1 MVNQDSA
8 LVLVIIWEIVA
19 LLLALTTALFFYIA
33 ARLRKALRLSIAR
46 EERAYQELLDFPGA
60 NPNPVLRVN
69 KMGVLLYANP
79 SSQAVMMAWEAG
91 LNEKLPSQ
99 WREMIR
105 QVLQSDQSQEIEMK
119 SADFIY
125 TLNIVPINGAYV
137 SIYGMDITARKRVE
151 KELEQRTTT
160 DPLTKMPNRVIF
172 QQNLTMEINHA
183 KANKIKI
190 AIFIIRLDDYFEIL
204 NTYGQETAEGY
215 LLAFCSRLNK
225 FTVNE
230 GTIARISE
238 NEFGMITPVI
248 HDASQAASYIQALI
262 EITTEPYIVLERDIF
277 TSLSVG
283 ISFYPTDGGTGEVL
297 TRNAQLAVNRTSRT
311 RNQYEFFQRG
321 MIDQLQIKRNV
332 ITDLHKA
339 LENEEFTLY
348 YQPQILLRN
357 QSMVGCEALIR
368 WNHPEKGFISPFF
381 FMTAAEETHLIV
393 PIGEWVLRT
402 ACVQAKKWQAAG
414 STPIQVA
421 VNVSA
426 RQLFQT
432 DLVSLVRQVL
442 KETQLSPQWLQ
453 IELTESVL
461 AQDMPVAIEIM
472 NGLKALGVGLA
483 LDDFGTGYSSLSYLM
498 QFPVDK
504 LKIDRSFIKG
514 IQDAKEGHALTR
526 GIIDLGHSLHL
537 KVIAEGVET
546 KAQFQYLKQHKCDM
560 IQGYYFAQPQPPD
573 KFAAF
578 FKKNWQI

>member
-1 MVNQDSA
+1 VT
-8 LVLVIIWEIVA
+8 VIVWQITA

-33 ARLRKALRLSIAR
+33 VRLRDQLRISLAR
-46 EERAYQELLDFPGA
+46 EERVYQELLDFPGS

-79 SSQAVMMAWEAG
+79 SSQAIMMAWEAG

-99 WREMIR
+99 WRELIR
-105 QVLQSDQSQEIEMK
+105 QILQANQTQEVEMK
-119 SADFIY
+119 SGELSFL
-125 TLNIVPINGAYV
+125 LNIVPINGAYV
-137 SIYGMDITARKRVE
+137 SIYGMDITARKQIE
-151 KELEQRTTT
+151 SELEQRTTT

-190 AIFIIRLDDYFEIL
+190 AIFIMRLDDYFEIL
-204 NTYGQETAEGY
+204 NTYGEATAQGY
-215 LLAFCSRLNK
+215 LLAFCDRLKK
-225 FTVNE
+225 FTVND

-238 NEFGMITPVI
+238 NEFGMISPEI
-248 HDASQAASYIQALI
+248 REASQAASYIQALI
-262 EITTEPYIVLERDIF
+262 EITTEPYVILEREIF
-277 TSLSVG
+277 TNLSVG
-283 ISFYPTDGGTGEVL
+283 ISFYPTDGESGEVL
-297 TRNAQLAVNRTSRT
+297 ARNAQLAVNRTSST

-339 LENEEFTLY
+339 LENDEFVLY
-348 YQPQILLRN
+348 YQPQIHLKN
-357 QSMVGCEALIR
+357 DKMVGCEALIR

-402 ACVQAKKWQAAG
+402 ACLQAKKWQTAG
-414 STPIQVA
+414 FVPIQVA

-432 DLVSLVRQVL
+432 DLVTLVRQVL
-442 KETQLSPQWLQ
+442 KETQLSPQWLE
-453 IELTESVL
+453 IELTESAL

-504 LKIDRSFIKG
+504 LKIDRSFVKG
-514 IQDAKEGHALTR
+514 IQDAKEGHALTK

-546 KAQFQYLKQHKCDM
+546 KAQLQFLKQHKCDL

-573 KFAAF
+573 KFADF
-578 FKKNWQI
+578 FKKDWQT

>member
-1 MVNQDSA
+1 MTVTAWQ
-8 LVLVIIWEIVA
+8 IIA
-19 LLLALTTALFFYIA
+19 LLLALSTALFIYIA
-33 ARLRKALRLSIAR
+33 VRLRAELRVSFAR
-46 EERAYQELLDFPGA
+46 EERVYQELLDFPGS

-79 SSQAVMMAWEAG
+79 SSQAIMLAWEAG
-91 LNEKLPSQ
+91 LNEKLPTQ
-99 WREMIR
+99 WRELIR
-105 QVLQSDQSQEIEMK
+105 QVLQADKTHEVEIE
-119 SADFIY
+119 SGDLSFL
-125 TLNIVPINGAYV
+125 LNIVPINGTYV
-137 SIYGMDITARKRVE
+137 SIYGMDITARKKIE
-151 KELEQRTTT
+151 NELEQRTTT

-183 KANKIKI
+183 KVNKIKI

-204 NTYGQETAEGY
+204 NTYGQATAEGY
-215 LLAFCSRLNK
+215 LLAFCNRLKK

-238 NEFGMITPVI
+238 NEFGMISPEI
-248 HDASQAASYIQALI
+248 REASQAASYIQALI
-262 EITTEPYIVLERDIF
+262 EITTEPYVILERDIF
-277 TSLSVG
+277 TSVSVG
-283 ISFYPTDGGTGEVL
+283 ISFYPTDGESGEVL
-297 TRNAQLAVNRTSRT
+297 ARNAQLAVNRTSST

-339 LENEEFTLY
+339 LENNEFVLY
-348 YQPQILLRN
+348 YQPQIHLKTTR
-357 QSMVGCEALIR
+357 MVGCEALIR

-402 ACVQAKKWQAAG
+402 ACLQARKWQTSG
-414 STPIQVA
+414 FEPIQVA

-442 KETQLSPQWLQ
+442 KETQLGPQWLE
-453 IELTESVL
+453 IELTESAL
-461 AQDMPVAIEIM
+461 AQDMPLAIEIM
-472 NGLKALGVGLA
+472 NGLKELGVGLA

-498 QFPVDK
+498 QFPVNK

-546 KAQFQYLKQHKCDM
+546 KAQLQYLQQHKCDLV
-560 IQGYYFAQPQPPD
+560 QGYYFAQPQPPE
-573 KFAAF
+573 KYAEF
-578 FKKNWQI
+578 FKQNWHI

>member
-1 MVNQDSA
+1 MT
-8 LVLVIIWEIVA
+8 VIVWQIIA

-33 ARLRKALRLSIAR
+33 VRLRDQLRISLAR
-46 EERAYQELLDFPGA
+46 EERVYQELLDFPGS

-79 SSQAVMMAWEAG
+79 ASQAVMMAWEAG

-99 WREMIR
+99 WRELIR
-105 QVLQSDQSQEIEMK
+105 QILQSDIAQEVEVN
-119 SADFIY
+119 SGNLSFL
-125 TLNIVPINGAYV
+125 LNIVPINGTYV
-137 SIYGMDITARKRVE
+137 SIFGMDITARKKIE
-151 KELEQRTTT
+151 NELEQRATT

-183 KANKIKI
+183 KVNKIKI
-190 AIFIIRLDDYFEIL
+190 AIFVMRLDDYFEIL
-204 NTYGQETAEGY
+204 NTYGQATAEGY
-215 LLAFCSRLNK
+215 LLAFCNRLKK

-238 NEFGMITPVI
+238 NEFGMISPEI
-248 HDASQAASYIQALI
+248 REASGAASYIQALI
-262 EITTEPYIVLERDIF
+262 EITTEPYVILERDIF
-277 TSLSVG
+277 TSISVG
-283 ISFYPTDGGTGEVL
+283 ITFYPTDGESGEVL
-297 TRNAQLAVNRTSRT
+297 ARNAQLAVNRTSST

-339 LENEEFTLY
+339 LENDEFVLY
-348 YQPQILLRN
+348 YQPQIQLK
-357 QSMVGCEALIR
+357 SEKMIGCEALIR

-402 ACVQAKKWQAAG
+402 ACLQAKKWQIAG
-414 STPIQVA
+414 LEPIQVA

-432 DLVSLVRQVL
+432 DLVTLVRQVL
-442 KETQLSPQWLQ
+442 KETQLSPQWLE
-453 IELTESVL
+453 IELTESAL

-537 KVIAEGVET
+537 KVIAEGVES
-546 KAQFQYLKQHKCDM
+546 KAQLQYLKQHKCDL
-560 IQGYYFAQPQPPD
+560 IQGYYFAQPQPAD
-573 KFAAF
+573 KFADF
-578 FKKNWQI
+578 FNKDWQV

>member
-1 MVNQDSA
+1 VA
-8 LVLVIIWEIVA
+8 VIVWASIA
-19 LLLALTTALFFYIA
+19 FLLALTTALFFYLA
-33 ARLRKALRLSIAR
+33 VKLRNQLSLSLAR
-46 EERAYQELLDFPGA
+46 EERIYQELLDFPGS
-60 NPNPVLRVN
+60 NPNPVLRIN

-79 SSQAVMMAWEAG
+79 ASQAIMMAWEAG
-91 LNEKLPSQ
+91 LNEKLPSH
-99 WREMIR
+99 WRELIR
-105 QVLQSDQSQEIEMK
+105 QVLQADKPHQTEMK
-119 SADFIY
+119 SGDLSFL
-125 TLNIVPINGAYV
+125 LNIVPINGTYV
-137 SIYGMDITARKRVE
+137 SVYGMNITDQKRVE
-151 KELEQRTTT
+151 NELEQRTTT

-172 QQNLTMEINHA
+172 HQNLSMEINHA
-183 KANKIKI
+183 KVNKIKI

-204 NTYGQETAEGY
+204 NTYGQATAEGY
-215 LLAFCSRLNK
+215 LLAFCNRLKK

-230 GTIARISE
+230 GTIARVSE
-238 NEFGMITPVI
+238 NEFGMISPEI
-248 HDASQAASYIQALI
+248 REASQAASYIQALI
-262 EITTEPYIVLERDIF
+262 EITTEPYIILERDIF

-283 ISFYPTDGGTGEVL
+283 ISFYPTDGETGEVL
-297 TRNAQLAVNRTSRT
+297 ARNAQLAVNRTSST

-339 LENEEFTLY
+339 LENDEFTLY
-348 YQPQILLRN
+348 YQPQINLKN
-357 QSMVGCEALIR
+357 EQMVGCEALIR

-402 ACVQAKKWQAAG
+402 ACIQAKKWQTAG
-414 STPIQVA
+414 FDPIQVA
-421 VNVSA
+421 VNISA

-432 DLVSLVRQVL
+432 DLVTLVRQVL
-442 KETQLSPQWLQ
+442 KETQLGPQWLE
-453 IELTESVL
+453 IELTESAL

-472 NGLKALGVGLA
+472 QGLKALGVGLA

-546 KAQFQYLKQHKCDM
+546 KAQLQYLKQYKCDL
-560 IQGYYFAQPQPPD
+560 IQGYYFAQPQPPE
-573 KFAAF
+573 KFTDF
-578 FKKNWQI
+578 FKNEWQI